1 MPLRH
6 RDAFGRVSWVG
17 GKDASREHFID
28 PKDGRLTRLF
38 VQGTISGREKSKD
51 DDMFNDN
58 NESNWIRTGPPK
70 ENISLIISLVYWIY
84 SSVLVEGTERRR
96 WDGPSTVILAAKW
109 MPSCLLLTLMLLIPQ
124 NLEGEAR
131 NGGYFDPVHYRDWG
145 YQKVPLN
152 RSEAR
157 TETAPRTD
165 GVTEESEPLLDGDS
179 LEMSELEPHN
189 HQKQSADADD
199 SSSDEVDEDRLRGF
213 GPQYLCFL
221 QDGPDGEVAGYHT
234 WKVSDWVQAH
244 EGQGEA
250 DTDYVFISYTRKQ
263 FCVATDAD
271 LLHWDISDKL
281 RRDYAQLSPV
291 NRYALCWYGAKVAR
305 AAGKRAFWIDF
316 ECIRDI
322 QGVAEANSQSY
333 DVYRICD
340 IVRAASSMAIVVGPP
355 IETQLPGGTPQ
366 PYSNGAVTAWL
377 KQWGTR
383 LWTLPE
389 ILLCPS
395 EHRTNIY
402 AIGSSLPPE
411 EIAKRNFVARA
422 ALPDASIVRQLIDHY
437 ESSIHLSPLELIS
450 LALQCFSVRQT
461 DQFNQGDIAYAL
473 MGLLRRRPLVNR
485 SDTGF
490 EAFARLSLAN
500 NSDKLLERLLCVR
513 TAKFDAPWHD
523 TKDAWGMSLWDIEP
537 HCQVAGIVD
546 DQTVSLDG
554 AYGAAIQ
561 WDSMGQVAFMKRSTM
576 ARTFAKIVLRGVPVY
591 FIFGL
596 AMTIAAAVIKSNA
609 DSANDQSENGS
620 FDNSDFDT
628 SAKITP
634 VFTTLL
640 VFGLVFLIPSLVI
653 VLLSPVMLLNIYR
666 GKFWSTQALFI
677 GMEGIPDDL
686 GSIERNLFGFNH
698 GRLKWSAAGSALS
711 RHTVSSHGEC
721 VALPP
726 EKKYATATDDDI
738 QDGARYFTLV
748 DTYSMA
754 ATAFRA
760 VRPPT
765 TVMVCGQEGGMQRA
779 ILCSYDWKR
788 AAFAREAV
796 VRMNTTVLNRMI
808 RVNRFRFA
816 LRRRTDADTGAD
828 GMPPTYEERSST
840 TGQHDMER
848 KTGFGGEEKTFWP
861 NLGLDLALIPCFWFV
876 FGYEFGGFREDPYS
890 QTIIRGCVTSAA
902 AFILQIVNYK
912 ALFSIRIGHY
922 LGMAVL
928 IKGKL

>member
-1 MPLRH
+1 MASQACNRLVSVST
-6 RDAFGRVSWVG
+6 DRV
-17 GKDASREHFID
+17 
-28 PKDGRLTRLF
+28 
-38 VQGTISGREKSKD
+38 QQ
-51 DDMFNDN
+51 
-58 NESNWIRTGPPK
+58 
-70 ENISLIISLVYWIY
+70 
-84 SSVLVEGTERRR
+84 
-96 WDGPSTVILAAKW
+96 
-109 MPSCLLLTLMLLIPQ
+109 LLIPQ

-131 NGGYFDPVHYRDWG
+131 NSGYFDPVHYRDWG

-157 TETAPRTD
+157 SETAPRAD
-165 GVTEESEPLLDGDS
+165 GITEESEPLLDGDS
-179 LEMSELEPHN
+179 LEMSDLEPHS
-189 HQKQSADADD
+189 HQKEPADADD
-199 SSSDEVDEDRLRGF
+199 SVSGEVDEDKLRGF

-221 QDGPDGEVAGYHT
+221 QDGPDGEVAGYQT

-244 EGQGEA
+244 EGQGEV

-271 LLHWDISDKL
+271 LLHWDISDDL

-305 AAGKRAFWIDF
+305 SAGKRAFWIDF

-366 PYSNGAVTAWL
+366 PYSNVAVTAWL

-395 EHRTNIY
+395 EHRIKIY

-411 EIAKRNFVARA
+411 QIAKRNFVARA

-500 NSDKLLERLLCVR
+500 NSDRLLERLLCVR
-513 TAKFDAPWHD
+513 TERLDAPWHE
-523 TKDAWGMSLWDIEP
+523 TRDAWGMSLWDIEP

-561 WDSMGQVAFMKRSTM
+561 WDSMGQVAFLKRSTL
-576 ARTFAKIVLRGVPVY
+576 ARVFAKIVLRSAPGT
-591 FIFGL
+591 FIMGL
-596 AMTIAAAVIKSNA
+596 AMTIVAAVIKSDF
-609 DSANDQSENGS
+609 DSSTQDAS
-620 FDNSDFDT
+620 DNSLSDGS
-628 SAKITP
+628 SASNASAQITP
-634 VFTTLL
+634 AFTALL
-640 VFGLVFLIPSLVI
+640 ALGLVILIPSLVI
-653 VLLSPVMLLNIYR
+653 VLLSPAMLLNLYR

-677 GMEGIPDDL
+677 GMEGIPDNL
-686 GSIERNLFGFNH
+686 GSVERNLFGFNH
-698 GRLKWSAAGSALS
+698 GRLKWSAAGSSLS
-711 RHTVSSHGEC
+711 RHALSPHGEC

-726 EKKYATATDDDI
+726 EKNHAAETENDTQA
-738 QDGARYFTLV
+738 GARFFTLV
-748 DTYSMA
+748 DTYSMV

-788 AAFAREAV
+788 ATFAREAV

-816 LRRRTDADTGAD
+816 LRRRTDAEPGAGGMSPANED
-828 GMPPTYEERSST
+828 GLTRP
-840 TGQHDMER
+840 GQHDSKRES
-848 KTGFGGEEKTFWP
+848 GLDGGGDKLWA
-861 NLGLDLALIPCFWFV
+861 NRGVDLALLPCMWV
-876 FGYEFGGFREDPYS
+876 SCDS
-890 QTIIRGCVTSAA
+890 D
-902 AFILQIVNYK
+902 
-912 ALFSIRIGHY
+912 
-922 LGMAVL
+922 
-928 IKGKL
+928 